1 MRVTNQ
7 MMADNI
13 TAQLFRQT
21 KQMAE
26 TQEHI
31 VTGKRINRA
40 SDDPAGISSAL
51 SYRKT
56 ISSLEQYNDNITKAK
71 LHIDTVD
78 NVLDMVTDL
87 LREAKEIS
95 FDSAPNLRTEL
106 AADVAE
112 VRDQVLQMANYQI
125 DGKYIFSGDSTDTEP
140 FSYDPVGLS
149 WTYNGDGGTKDVIIG
164 ENMDVNLTADGSAIF
179 GPDGANV
186 LDVLDALETALTV
199 PDPVAIKNQ
208 IAPLQSAVDRLNKVR
223 AQNAGLYKRLEAT
236 ENHYA
241 YFKVNVEEM
250 LSKTEDADVA
260 EAIINF
266 KVQQT
271 TYESTLATSSMILQ
285 KSLIDF
291 LR

>member
-106 AADVAE
+106 AADVAQ
-112 VRDQVLQMANYQI
+112 VRDQVLQMANFQI
-125 DGKYIFSGDSTDTEP
+125 DGRYIFSGDSTDTEP

-164 ENMDVNLTADGSAIF
+164 QNMDVNLTADGSAIF

-186 LDVLDALETALTV
+186 LDDLDALETALTV

-241 YFKVNVEEM
+241 YFKLNVEEM

>member
-1 MRVTNQ
+1 MRVTNK

-31 VTGKRINRA
+31 ITGKRINRA

-51 SYRKT
+51 SYYET
-56 ISSLEQYNDNITKAK
+56 ISSLEQYDNNIANGK
-71 LHIDTVD
+71 LHIDIAD
-78 NVLDMVTDL
+78 DILDMVTDL
-87 LREAKEIS
+87 LGEAKEIS

-112 VRDQVLQMANYQI
+112 VREQVLQMANHQI
-125 DGKYIFSGDSTDTEP
+125 DGNYLFSGDATDTEP
-140 FSYDPVGLS
+140 FSYDPVGLI
-149 WTYNGDGGTKDVIIG
+149 WRYNGDSGTKDVIIG
-164 ENMDVNLTADGSAIF
+164 ENMTVNLTADGSAIF
-179 GPDGANV
+179 GPDGGNV
-186 LDVLDALETALTV
+186 LDVLDALESALTL

-208 IAPLQSAVDRLNKVR
+208 IAPLDSAMDRLNAIR
-223 AQNAGLYKRLEAT
+223 ARNAGVYKRLEAT

-241 YFKVNVEEM
+241 YFKINVEEM

>member
-21 KQMAE
+21 RKMAE

-56 ISSLEQYNDNITKAK
+56 ISSLDQYNNNIANGK
-71 LHIDTVD
+71 LHIDIVD
-78 NVLDMVTDL
+78 DLLDMVTEL

-112 VRDQVLQMANYQI
+112 VRDQVLQMANHQI
-125 DGKYIFSGDSTDTEP
+125 DGKYIFSGDATNTEP
-140 FSYDPVGLS
+140 FSYDPAGPF
-149 WTYNGDGGTKDVIIG
+149 WTYNGDNGTKDVIIG
-164 ENMDVNLTADGSAIF
+164 ENMAVNLTSDGSAIF
-179 GPDGANV
+179 GPDGSNV
-186 LDVLDALETALTV
+186 LDLLDALETALTL

-208 IAPLQSAVDRLNKVR
+208 IVPLDNAMDRLNTIR
-223 AQNAGLYKRLEAT
+223 ARNAGVYKRLEAT
-236 ENHYA
+236 ENHYD
-241 YFKVNVEEM
+241 YFKINVEEM